1 MTGRLLPPGLHA
13 FDTLVTGDHF
23 DTATLRITPEAIR
36 AFADLTGDHFEI
48 HLSNAGAQAHGFAAQ
63 VAHGL
68 LVLSLVEGL
77 KSNAPV
83 QLGGFAALGWN
94 WDFAQPV
101 LAGDSIH
108 ARVTVLNRRKAGPQS
123 GMLTLG
129 LDVFNQHNQCV
140 QKGQTRV
147 MAHRI
152 TD

>member
-13 FDTLVTGDHF
+13 FDTLLTGDHF
-23 DTATLRITPEAIR
+23 ETATARITPEAIR
-36 AFADLTGDHFEI
+36 AFADLTGDDFEI
-48 HLSNAGAQAHGFAAQ
+48 HRSDAAAQAHGFAAQ

-77 KSNAPV
+77 KSRAPV
-83 QLGGFAALGWN
+83 QFSGFAALGWD
-94 WDFAQPV
+94 WHFAKAV

-140 QKGQTRV
+140 QKGQTLV

>member
-13 FDTLVTGDHF
+13 FDTLLTGDHF
-23 DTATLRITPEAIR
+23 DTPTLRITPEVIR
-36 AFADLTGDHFEI
+36 AFADLTWDHFEI
-48 HLSNAGAQAHGFAAQ
+48 HLSDAGAQAHGFAAQ

-83 QLGGFAALGWN
+83 QLGGFAALGWD
-94 WDFAQPV
+94 WQFARPV
-101 LAGDSIH
+101 LAGDTIR
-108 ARVTVLNRRKAGPQS
+108 ARVTVLNRRNAGPRS

-129 LDVFNQHNQCV
+129 LEVLNQHNQCV

-152 TD
+152 AG